1 MPIHPVVRDTITQAL
16 RELGPMSAAEIAEAT
31 GLPRGKVNASLTN
44 ARANH
49 PGKFFRIS
57 RWQLQ
62 VGRKGRETPIYAAAP
77 GKDAERPAFDEAHR
91 KAANQRNYRANRA
104 RWAAQRKRRA
114 GVATSPWAGL
124 IPMET
129 RP

>member
-1 MPIHPVVRDTITQAL
+1 
-16 RELGPMSAAEIAEAT
+16 MSAEEIAEAT

-49 PGKFFRIS
+49 PGSSSRIS

-77 GKDAERPAFDEAHR
+77 GKDADRPVFDAEHR

-104 RWAAQRKRRA
+104 RWAAQRKRREA
-114 GVATSPWAGL
+114 WPHHHGPALSPW
-124 IPMET
+124 
-129 RP
+129 RPGHEQQAQMRRMRR

>member
-1 MPIHPVVRDTITQAL
+1 MPVPPVVRDAITKAL

-44 ARANH
+44 ARADH

-62 VGRKGRETPIYAAAP
+62 IGRKGRETPIYAAAP
-77 GKDAERPAFDEAHR
+77 GKDAERPAFDAEHR
-91 KAANQRNYRANRA
+91 KATNQRNYRANRA
-104 RWAAQRKRRA
+104 RWAAQRRRRA
-114 GVATSPWAGL
+114 GMAMSPWSGL
-124 IPMET
+124 IAMEV
-129 RP
+129 RA

>member
-1 MPIHPVVRDTITQAL
+1 MPAPPVVRDAITQAL
-16 RELGPMSAAEIAEAT
+16 LELGPMSAVEIAEAT

-49 PGKFFRIS
+49 PGKLFRVI

-62 VGRKGRETPIYAAAP
+62 VGRKGRETPIYAAET
-77 GKDAERPAFDEAHR
+77 GKDARRPAFDEAHR

-104 RWAAQRKRRA
+104 RKAAQRKRRE
-114 GVATSPWAGL
+114 GVATSPWSGL
-124 IPMET
+124 VAMQS
-129 RP
+129 RA